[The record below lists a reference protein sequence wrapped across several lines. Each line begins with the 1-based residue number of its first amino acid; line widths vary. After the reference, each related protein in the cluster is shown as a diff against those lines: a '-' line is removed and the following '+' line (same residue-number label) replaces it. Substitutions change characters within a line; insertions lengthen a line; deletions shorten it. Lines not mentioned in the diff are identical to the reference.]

1 METYDEALKWIHGI
15 QAFGKKPG
23 LKRMEWMM
31 EKLEHPEKKLSI
43 IHVTGTNGK
52 GSTVAFIRHLLESQ
66 GKIVGTFTS
75 PYIEIFNER
84 ISVNGEPISNEEI
97 LKLAN
102 KIYPLTKELEKT
114 ALGGPSEF
122 EVITTMM
129 LYYFSKEPIDVAVIE
144 VGIGGLLDSTN
155 VVTPEVSVITTIGM
169 DHMVLLGNTL
179 SDIATQ
185 KAGIIKPKIPVVTGN
200 IREESLK
207 IIQQKADET
216 KSILYKYQEDYSVS
230 NWHTLPEWGEQFV
243 YEDET
248 MLLKPIR
255 ISMLGKHQVENA
267 AVAIKTVQVYSEKT
281 GIILNHEKML
291 IGLKKAFWP
300 GRMEKIADN
309 PMIVLDGAHNV
320 PGIKR
325 VIETINKNFFQQQ
338 LIVLF
343 GALKSKEVDQM
354 ISLLNSLANV
364 QVILTTFD
372 HEGAVTEKEH
382 KEAGGDAAEFISP
395 WQLALAQSMERVDE
409 EGLILV
415 IGSLYF
421 ISEVRNELFDE
432 STKGE

>member
-216 KSILYKYQEDYSVS
+216 KSILYKYQ
-230 NWHTLPEWGEQFV
+230 
-243 YEDET
+243 
-248 MLLKPIR
+248 
-255 ISMLGKHQVENA
+255 
-267 AVAIKTVQVYSEKT
+267 
-281 GIILNHEKML
+281 
-291 IGLKKAFWP
+291 
-300 GRMEKIADN
+300 
-309 PMIVLDGAHNV
+309 
-320 PGIKR
+320 
-325 VIETINKNFFQQQ
+325 
-338 LIVLF
+338 
-343 GALKSKEVDQM
+343 
-354 ISLLNSLANV
+354 
-364 QVILTTFD
+364 
-372 HEGAVTEKEH
+372 
-382 KEAGGDAAEFISP
+382 
-395 WQLALAQSMERVDE
+395 
-409 EGLILV
+409 
-415 IGSLYF
+415 
-421 ISEVRNELFDE
+421 
-432 STKGE
+432 